1 MGAIR
6 SHAAWVLVAAILVI
20 GSLMTPASAKVDR
33 CPDSVIR
40 EGDVVEIGETSI
52 TLHEWAGVYTYRLA
66 TTERWRLEA
75 DQVGPGTK
83 VQFLACDAG
92 TTAKDFKKID
102 TKKPDPLP

>member
-1 MGAIR
+1 MRGIW
-6 SHAAWVLVAAILVI
+6 SNVTWVLAAASLVI
-20 GSLMTPASAKVDR
+20 TPLMTPASAKVAR

-40 EGDVVEIGETSI
+40 KGEVVEIGETSI

-75 DQVGPGTK
+75 DQVRPGSK

-92 TTAKDFKKID
+92 TIAMHFKRID